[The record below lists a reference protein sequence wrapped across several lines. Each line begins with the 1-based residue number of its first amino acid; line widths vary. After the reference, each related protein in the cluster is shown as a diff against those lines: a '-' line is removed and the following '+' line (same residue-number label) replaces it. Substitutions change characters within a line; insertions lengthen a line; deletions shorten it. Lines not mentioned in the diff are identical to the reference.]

1 MKLFHFLFFLLINIS
16 FLKSDSAKIVT
27 IGGSVTET
35 VFSLGLGNQV
45 IAVDISSKYPSKVT
59 SLPQV
64 GYLRAIS
71 SEGILSMYPDLI
83 LTTSEI
89 GPPKVIEQIKD
100 SGVDIQIFESPQDF
114 EGIIQ
119 LISNVGKYLNVAEK
133 ANKLNEKILTM
144 KNRLDIEKSK
154 YEDKPK
160 IIFFYNPSENSYLAA
175 GYGTRGD
182 YLIEFI
188 GGENV
193 FSNEFSKYKKITK
206 EDVVSFNPDI
216 ILVGSSRSQNIDQL
230 LSIFTDKVE
239 FETVNAVK
247 NNRVIYADVGKYL
260 TFGPS
265 FVKNASF
272 LINQIYNSEI
282 NE

>member
-1 MKLFHFLFFLLINIS
+1 VKLFCFLFFFLINVTL
-16 FLKSDSAKIVT
+16 LKSDSAKIVT

-89 GPPKVIEQIKD
+89 GPPKVIDQIKD
-100 SGVDIQIFESPQDF
+100 SGVDMKIFESPQDF
-114 EGIIQ
+114 EGIVR
-119 LISNVGKYLNVAEK
+119 LINNVGKYLNVAEK
-133 ANKLNEKILTM
+133 ANKLNEKILAM
-144 KNRLDIEKSK
+144 KNRLDAEKSK

-175 GYGTRGD
+175 GSSTRGD

-193 FSNEFSKYKKITK
+193 FSKEFAKYKKITK
-206 EDVVSFNPDI
+206 EDIVSFNPDI
-216 ILVGSSRSQNIDQL
+216 ILVGSSRTQNIDQL
-230 LSIFTDKVE
+230 LSIFTDKIE
-239 FETVNAVK
+239 FETVSAIK
-247 NNRVIYADVGKYL
+247 NNKVIYTDVGKHL

-265 FVKNASF
+265 FVKNASY
-272 LINQIYNSEI
+272 LTNQINNSEI

>member
-1 MKLFHFLFFLLINIS
+1 M
-16 FLKSDSAKIVT
+16 
-27 IGGSVTET
+27 
-35 VFSLGLGNQV
+35 

-175 GYGTRGD
+175 GSGTRGD

-272 LINQIYNSEI
+272 LINQIYNSKI

>member
-1 MKLFHFLFFLLINIS
+1 MKLFYFLFFLLINIS

-27 IGGSVTET
+27 IGGAVTET

-119 LISNVGKYLNVAEK
+119 LISNVGKYLHVAEK

-175 GYGTRGD
+175 GSGTRGD

-272 LINQIYNSEI
+272 LINQIYNSKI